1 MSHEHACKV
10 SAQSDHKRLSIGA
23 VDQDWRVFPE
33 CDFLPLQAMSGHP
46 VPVTVLNDFK
56 LCPRSRDCEAII
68 NTSL

>member
-1 MSHEHACKV
+1 VLVFFLFVHSFLSVWLLTKFLGI
-10 SAQSDHKRLSIGA
+10 QSILS
-23 VDQDWRVFPE
+23 
-33 CDFLPLQAMSGHP
+33 LKHP